1 MTLKQSESR
10 VAKSDATSFVSSVCL
25 HVLVPSPKDVEIHH
39 ISFSENVNFA
49 NSVHLHI
56 KFLALHSLHY
66 SFFFLEKCQAALLF
80 SILCKFLFETL
91 FSRPSVEFFPPT
103 HTVFCLT

>member
-1 MTLKQSESR
+1 MTLEQSESR
-10 VAKSDATSFVSSVCL
+10 VAKLMLLTSFVSSVCL

-66 SFFFLEKCQAALLF
+66 SFFFREMSGCSF
-80 SILCKFLFETL
+80 
-91 FSRPSVEFFPPT
+91 
-103 HTVFCLT
+103 VFDSM